1 MNGRIKSGFVAAVVS
16 ASLMTAGVP
25 GVAFAAK
32 SNSLQSSIADAR
44 ATYEELAMASAE
56 VGEALNDTYYALD
69 QTRSSIKNVTGEIDA
84 KKVELE
90 AAKKVLSD
98 RIAASYRAGNRSV
111 LDMMMGSSTVED
123 LVGAIYYADKAVEGD
138 TAAIDAVKT
147 TKAELETKKAELT
160 KLEKE
165 QTELATQQEAQA
177 AALKEAQAEVSEY
190 IDGLEPQVYKQ
201 IEDDRAAEIAAQKSA
216 AAKAITVSEDAKP
229 QVEAPLKWEE
239 EKAEQKSEATEAA
252 KPATSEA
259 TPTEATPAT
268 PEATPAEAAPAE
280 ETPAQTTPAETAPA
294 ENAAENTNENGASES
309 APAETAPAEHTPAN
323 TEEAPAPAKEEAIAD
338 EVANTVQEIANST
351 DQEVTPELVEQIT
364 EQVVS
369 ETSDSEA
376 TSSDTDS
383 VRSAILAA
391 AYSQLGVP
399 YVYGAESP
407 GEALDCSG
415 FTQYCY
421 SQAGID
427 IPHSSVGQAGMAD
440 KTSIDE
446 LQAGDLVFWEG
457 TASGSASGSHVAIYL
472 GDGQIIHAN
481 GTEVAI
487 GTLSDSYTSCG
498 SIS

>member
-98 RIAASYRAGNRSV
+98 RIAASYRAGSHSLV
-111 LDMMMGSSTVED
+111 DMMMGSSTVED

-147 TKAELETKKAELT
+147 TKAELETKQAELT

-177 AALKEAQAEVSEY
+177 AALKEAQAEVAEY

-259 TPTEATPAT
+259 TPAEATPAT

-309 APAETAPAEHTPAN
+309 APAETAPAETAPAN